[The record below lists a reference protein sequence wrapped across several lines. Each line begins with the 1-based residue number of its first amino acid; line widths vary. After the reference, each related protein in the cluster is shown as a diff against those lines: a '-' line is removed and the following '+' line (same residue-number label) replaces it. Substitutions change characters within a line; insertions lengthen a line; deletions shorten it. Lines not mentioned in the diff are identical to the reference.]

1 MSEDPRLTSDVSD
14 FDFDR
19 SAADSWR
26 RFGERLSEVI
36 SVMDEDAALAIGVIE
51 ADADASAPYVTFRC
65 GPSGRLELRADA
77 AHLPPG
83 GADVLAAAGWT
94 AGAEPGDW
102 SLTGT
107 QEEPAGLAAS
117 AAAALRDGFGVQHP
131 ALLAPDQLADI
142 LTPTPVEPAAGP
154 GAELALAQPVA
165 APTRRDLD
173 AAVAAQLTALLG
185 HEPLRDDDGDLA
197 LRVGTTMVFLRPSR
211 DAQEVL
217 VFAPLVHDI
226 EGRSRAMEVI
236 SDLNTEAR
244 WVRFVL
250 IRDRVY
256 VSLSVF
262 ANPLVPVHLLRALQI
277 VSLISD
283 SIDGELAAKLR
294 GRTTFTDGD
303 GDADVPTPRA

>member
-26 RFGERLSEVI
+26 RFAERLSEVI
-36 SVMDEDAALAIGVIE
+36 SVMDDGATLGIGSI
-51 ADADASAPYVTFRC
+51 ATSADASAPYVTFRC
-65 GPSGRLELRADA
+65 GASGELRAEADA
-77 AHLPPG
+77 AHLSEG
-83 GADVLAAAGWT
+83 GPDALAASGWT
-94 AGAEPGDW
+94 PGPDAGVWVA
-102 SLTGT
+102 TGT
-107 QEEPAGLAAS
+107 QEESGVLAAT
-117 AAAALRDGFGVQHP
+117 AVAALRDGYGVQHP

-142 LTPTPVEPAAGP
+142 LTPTPVEPALGP
-154 GAELALAQPVA
+154 GADLALAQPLA
-165 APTRRDLD
+165 APTRQELD
-173 AAVAAQLTALLG
+173 AAVAAQLTVLLG
-185 HEPLRDDDGDLA
+185 HEPLRDDEGDLA
-197 LRVGTTMVFLRPSR
+197 LRVGSTMVFIRPSR

-217 VFAPLVHDI
+217 VFAPLVHDV

-262 ANPLVPVHLLRALQI
+262 AAPLVPAHLHRALQI

-283 SIDGELAAKLR
+283 SIDSDLATKLR
-294 GRTTFTDGD
+294 GRTTFTDPG
-303 GDADVPTPRA
+303 GEGVA